1 MIFVEIQL
9 SGLWWALVTMTT
21 VGYGDMVPRTY
32 LGMFVGAMCAMAGV
46 LVVALPVPVIVSNF
60 EMYYS
65 HTQAR
70 AKLPKKRRRVVNTSA
85 ISEARKNRR
94 NRTESKK
101 LSLTKLGMVSRHG
114 KWRHNGSIRQVLVL
128 LLRLTDIGRM

>member
-1 MIFVEIQL
+1 
-9 SGLWWALVTMTT
+9 
-21 VGYGDMVPRTY
+21 
-32 LGMFVGAMCAMAGV
+32 MFKCDRDY
-46 LVVALPVPVIVSNF
+46 F

-94 NRTESKK
+94 NRSESKK
-101 LSLTKLGMVSRHG
+101 MSLTKLGIVSRHG
-114 KWRHNGSIRQVLVL
+114 ESCTLGEQVAQ
-128 LLRLTDIGRM
+128 IQI

>member
-1 MIFVEIQL
+1 
-9 SGLWWALVTMTT
+9 
-21 VGYGDMVPRTY
+21 
-32 LGMFVGAMCAMAGV
+32 MFKCDRDY
-46 LVVALPVPVIVSNF
+46 F

-94 NRTESKK
+94 NRSESKK
-101 LSLTKLGMVSRHG
+101 MSLTKLGIVSRHG
-114 KWRHNGSIRQVLVL
+114 ESCTLIAHWASRWHKFKS
-128 LLRLTDIGRM
+128 DIY

>member
-1 MIFVEIQL
+1 MSI
-9 SGLWWALVTMTT
+9 LVRRFLLLKC
-21 VGYGDMVPRTY
+21 DR
-32 LGMFVGAMCAMAGV
+32 A
-46 LVVALPVPVIVSNF
+46 NF

-94 NRTESKK
+94 NRSESKK
-101 LSLTKLGMVSRHG
+101 MSLTKLGIVSRHG
-114 KWRHNGSIRQVLVL
+114 EFSHDWGC
-128 LLRLTDIGRM
+128 

>member
-1 MIFVEIQL
+1 
-9 SGLWWALVTMTT
+9 MTT

-114 KWRHNGSIRQVLVL
+114 KRVKCS
-128 LLRLTDIGRM
+128 LRDVARCGGHLQPPGVWGTFVNFHFRN